1 MFVIEVLIQGVIS
14 ILSFHGISKECCIWL
29 DAQPSVKEE
38 TLTDWILYQAS
49 LNSKKVFYKAFKRN
63 EEALNGADWEW
74 WILTDSGYQTYAYR
88 LLIQAKKLNGFDNY
102 GAVTYGNR
110 NGMQIDLLLNSA
122 LERQAYPLYAYYT
135 CTQPNIKEQIN
146 NFNNVDEKII
156 RWCEKCINGA
166 YLSPAKEI
174 RHRIIE
180 SPKRKI
186 SDNEL
191 VDYSLGLSM
200 LDLIINNAP
209 DGIKL
214 LDLMDA
220 DFIQNFNAKEINNAK
235 HGIRYSIE
243 NAPQYLR
250 TFIKNNYELQ
260 RVDWFESEFR
270 YDLKNISGIAVI
282 DARKN

>member
-1 MFVIEVLIQGVIS
+1 MIS
-14 ILSFHGISKECCIWL
+14 ISIFHGISKGCYDWL
-29 DAQPSVKEE
+29 DAQPNVKEE

-49 LNSKKVFYKAFKRN
+49 LNSQKVFYKAFKRN

-74 WILTDSGYQTYAYR
+74 WILTGSSYHTYAYR
-88 LLIQAKKLNGFDNY
+88 LLIQAKKLNCFDNY
-102 GAVTYGNR
+102 SAITYGNR
-110 NGMQIDLLLNSA
+110 HGMQIDLLLNSA

-135 CTQPNIKEQIN
+135 CTQPNIKEQID
-146 NFNNVDEKII
+146 NFKNIDECII
-156 RWCEKCINGA
+156 RWCEGCTNGA

-180 SPKRKI
+180 DPKRKI

-200 LDLIINNAP
+200 LDLIIN
-209 DGIKL
+209 DESVVIKV

-220 DFIQNFNAKEINNAK
+220 DFVQNFAVKEIDNSK
-235 HGIRYSIE
+235 YGIKYPIE
-243 NAPQYLR
+243 KAPQYLKA
-250 TFIKNNYELQ
+250 FIKNNFELQ
-260 RVDWFESEFR
+260 RADWFEGEFR
-270 YDLKNISGIAVI
+270 HDLKNISGIAVI

>member
-1 MFVIEVLIQGVIS
+1 MIFHNIS
-14 ILSFHGISKECCIWL
+14 AECYDWL

-38 TLTDWILYQAS
+38 ALTDWILYQAS

-74 WILTDSGYQTYAYR
+74 WILTDSGYQSYAYR
-88 LLIQAKKLNGFDNY
+88 LLIQAKKLNRFDNY
-102 GAVTYGNR
+102 GAVTYDNH
-110 NGMQIDLLLNSA
+110 NGLQIDLLLNSA

-135 CTQPNIKEQIN
+135 CTRPNINEQIN

-166 YLSPAKEI
+166 YLSPAKEV
-174 RHRIIE
+174 RHRVIE
-180 SPKRKI
+180 KPKRKI

-191 VDYSLGLSM
+191 VDNALGLSM
-200 LDLIINNAP
+200 LDLIINNNL
-209 DGIKL
+209 DGIRL
-214 LDLMDA
+214 LDIMNA
-220 DFIQNFNAKEINNAK
+220 DFVKNFDVKEFSNSK
-235 HGIRYSIE
+235 HGIRYSFE
-243 NAPQYLR
+243 NTPQYLR

-260 RVDWFESEFR
+260 RVDWFEGEFR
-270 YDLKNISGIAVI
+270 LDLKNISGIAVI

>member
-1 MFVIEVLIQGVIS
+1 MVFHNIS
-14 ILSFHGISKECCIWL
+14 AKCYNWL
-29 DAQPSVKEE
+29 YAQPNVKEE
-38 TLTDWILYQAS
+38 SLTDWILYQAS

-74 WILTDSGYQTYAYR
+74 WILTGSDYHTYAYR
-88 LLIQAKKLNGFDNY
+88 LLIQAKKLNCFDNY
-102 GAVTYGNR
+102 SAITYGNHH
-110 NGMQIDLLLNSA
+110 GMQIDLLLNSA
-122 LERQAYPLYAYYT
+122 LKRQAYPLYAYYT
-135 CTQPNIKEQIN
+135 CTQPNIKEQID
-146 NFNNVDEKII
+146 NFKNIDECII
-156 RWCEKCINGA
+156 RWCEKCTNGA